1 MNERGNAFL
10 EIIKIKIGKLVFTEK
25 LAKERIVNVN

>member
-10 EIIKIKIGKLVFTEK
+10 EIINIGKLVFTEK